1 MQLSDYIKTKEW
13 RKKRLETFLLKWKK
27 CMKCWSEKQI
37 HVHHATYE
45 RIWNENVSTDLFPL
59 CKRCH
64 EFFHKKYEWHFI
76 INTLEF
82 ISTKELPKYDPVRKV
97 SNIPVKKKKR
107 PKSERAKIL
116 KKKQEK
122 AMKKKEKKQ
131 KEPYMWNT
139 YSKTQW
145 KEYKYKSFKL

>member
-45 RIWNENVSTDLFPL
+45 RIWDENVSTDLFPL

-64 EFFHKKYEWHFI
+64 EFFHRKYEWHFI
-76 INTLEF
+76 KNTLEF
-82 ISTKELPKYDPVRKV
+82 ISTKELPKYDPVRKI
-97 SNIPVKKKKR
+97 SNIPIKKKKR

-122 AMKKKEKKQ
+122 AMKKKARKQ
-131 KEPYMWNT
+131 NEPFMWNT
-139 YSKTQW
+139 YNKTQW